1 MLKKLGILPLLLSA
15 NLYAQDLYDINN
27 ITLIEITFVESD
39 WDAIMDANNLA
50 DLGEKLQ
57 GTVSINGTSYDSV
70 GVAYKGNSTYNA
82 SNPKN
87 PLNIDLCY
95 DQNQRY
101 QGYETLK
108 LSSGKNDPS
117 FVREVLSY
125 EIGRKYMDMPL
136 SNYAKIYI
144 N

>member
-1 MLKKLGILPLLLSA
+1 MIKKLGFLSLLLSA
-15 NLYAQDLYDINN
+15 NLYAQNLYDINN

-50 DLGEKLQ
+50 NLGEKLPA
-57 GTVSINGTSYDSV
+57 TVSINGTSYDSV
-70 GVAYKGNSTYNA
+70 GVAFKGNSTYNA

-95 DQNQRY
+95 DQTQRY

-108 LSSGKNDPS
+108 LSSGK
-117 FVREVLSY
+117 
-125 EIGRKYMDMPL
+125 
-136 SNYAKIYI
+136 
-144 N
+144 